1 VESLVL
7 ALHRA
12 THATLSALA
21 ARVDHL
27 GLGAAEVNALA
38 NLAPAP
44 RTTSELAALVGS
56 RPTTITG
63 IVDRLE
69 RSALVTRTSR
79 PGDRRV
85 VEVHLTDRGRA
96 QATEITQALA
106 EIEQE
111 AAAALVTGD
120 EDGFRAVIHALS
132 KIR

>member
-38 NLAPAP
+38 NLADGPC
-44 RTTSELAALVGS
+44 TTSELAALVGS

-69 RSALVTRTSR
+69 RAGLVIRTSR

-85 VEVHLTDRGRA
+85 VEVGLTAAGQRDA
-96 QATEITQALA
+96 DEIAAAVA
-106 EIEQE
+106 EIERE
-111 AAAALVTGD
+111 ALASLVIGD
-120 EDGFRAVIHALS
+120 EDGFRAVVSALS
-132 KIR
+132 QVK

>member
-38 NLAPAP
+38 NLAPGP
-44 RTTSELAALVGS
+44 LTTSELAARVGS

-69 RSALVTRTSR
+69 RSGLVTRTSR

-85 VEVHLTDRGRA
+85 VEVHLTDRGQA
-96 QATEITQALA
+96 QAAEITRAVS
-106 EIEQE
+106 EIERE
-111 AAAALVTGD
+111 AAAALLTGD

-132 KIR
+132 KVR

>member
-1 VESLVL
+1 MESLVL

-38 NLAPAP
+38 NLADGPC
-44 RTTSELAALVGS
+44 TTSELAARVGS

-69 RSALVTRTSR
+69 RSGLVVRNSR

-85 VEVHLTDRGRA
+85 VEVALTDAGRRDA
-96 QATEITQALA
+96 AKISAAVA
-106 EIEQE
+106 EIERE
-111 AAAALVTGD
+111 ALDSLVTGD
-120 EDGFRAVIHALS
+120 EDGFRAVVSALS
-132 KIR
+132 RVK

>member
-38 NLAPAP
+38 NLAGGPV
-44 RTTSELAALVGS
+44 TTSELAARVGS

-69 RSALVTRTSR
+69 RAGLVARTSR

-85 VEVHLTDRGRA
+85 VEVHLTDAGAA
-96 QATEITQALA
+96 QAAEITTALA
-106 EIEQE
+106 EIERE
-111 AAAALVTGD
+111 AAAALLTGD
-120 EDGFRAVIHALS
+120 EDGFRAVINALTQV
-132 KIR
+132 R